1 MRSVYKNQFNKEVY
15 NLINSVDDVHKRRI
29 ILNVLQLLADMENS
43 KYLECIEVFVSTLAS
58 DDN

>member
-1 MRSVYKNQFNKEVY
+1 MRSANLEKEKLNV
-15 NLINSVDDVHKRRI
+15 LFDAITDKHKKTVI
-29 ILNVLQLLADMENS
+29 MHVLQLLADMENS